1 MSQRIKT
8 FLTDR
13 RVLVCWTVLLFLS
26 GIVRFL
32 AGLRKGKFS
41 GGDFADLFINYEGGF
56 VRRGLLGEILL
67 QTQQLGVNPLYAG
80 IMLAVSAYVV
90 LIVFFV
96 RGFRKNGG
104 EAFWLFPCYILG
116 GGCIYGLQYIR
127 RDYLIVA
134 MLIFIIWLS
143 KRIGLKTWIAV
154 ANVLSC
160 ITILCYEPFAF
171 FAMPVLV
178 ALTRVRGFSWMKSI
192 GVWILPFV
200 VFCISCIC
208 SGSENVFLAVKEST
222 SGFLANTGITN
233 FLGRATADV
242 VVFHLHNNF
251 CSLTGKLIPNVLYI
265 WPCMLCM
272 VYYSVYAPHV
282 FRSQGTGEDLRA
294 VRLLVVFSL
303 FVCSLPMFTV
313 LSTDYARTFSC
324 IALTTYALT
333 LILPSEGIRSLFP
346 KRMVLKAE
354 RLLSLTDCHFRP
366 TRFRLVLIML
376 FVGFSSWTGGGMRD
390 HIRQGEV
397 LNVVQGAYKLVV
409 KAVTPIYSEAQ

>member
-8 FLTDR
+8 FLTNR

-26 GIVRFL
+26 GMVRFL
-32 AGLRKGKFS
+32 AGLRRGKFS

-67 QTQQLGVNPLYAG
+67 QTQQFGVNPLNVGIILAIVAYA
-80 IMLAVSAYVV
+80 V
-90 LIVFFV
+90 LIAFFV
-96 RGFRKNGG
+96 RGFRKSGG

-134 MLIFIIWLS
+134 VLIFIIWLS
-143 KRIGLKTWIAV
+143 RRIGLKAWIVV
-154 ANVLSC
+154 ANVLTV

-171 FAMPVLV
+171 FAIPVLI
-178 ALTRVRGFSWMKSI
+178 ALTRLRGFSWMKSI
-192 GVWILPFV
+192 VVWVVPLV
-200 VFCISCIC
+200 VFCMCCVC
-208 SGSENVFLAVKEST
+208 SGNEDVFLAVKHST
-222 SGFLANTGITN
+222 SGFLANSGITN
-233 FLGRATADV
+233 FLGRSTADV
-242 VVFHLHNNF
+242 IVFHLHSNF

-272 VYYSVYAPHV
+272 VYYCVYAPHMFCSKV
-282 FRSQGTGEDLRA
+282 GGEDLRA

-303 FVCSLPMFTV
+303 LVCSLPMFTV
-313 LSTDYARTFSC
+313 LSTDYSRTFSC

-333 LILPSEGIRSLFP
+333 LILPIKEIQNIFP
-346 KRMVLKAE
+346 NRMVVKAE
-354 RLLSLTDCHFRP
+354 QLLKVTDNYFRP

-376 FVGFSSWTGGGMRD
+376 FVGFSTWTGGGMRD
-390 HIRQGEV
+390 HVRQGEV
-397 LNVVQGAYKLVV
+397 LNVVQGACKLVV
-409 KAVTPIYSEAQ
+409 KAVKPIYSEAR